1 MKFIKRIII
10 ISIVVLILAVALIV
24 GAGYL
29 KYKNAIKDKPLKET
43 ATEIMLSENYTKLED
58 ISPTFVDAMVSVEDK
73 RFFNHKGIDFMGVMR
88 ALKVNIESKEAKQ
101 GGSSITQQLAKNM
114 YFISDNTLTRKIAEI
129 FLTIEIEKT
138 FSKQQILELYFNT
151 IYYGSG
157 YYNIYDASMGYF
169 GKEPSELTDFEAT
182 LLAGIPN
189 APSVYSLN
197 NNPDLA
203 KQRQKQVVRA
213 MVKNNKLT
221 KEEADAILSQQ

>member
-73 RFFNHKGIDFMGVMR
+73 RFFNHKGIDVMGVMR

-169 GKEPSELTDFEAT
+169 GKEPSKLTDFEAT

-221 KEEADAILSQQ
+221 KEEADEILSQQ

>member
-10 ISIVVLILAVALIV
+10 IAIVVLLFSIAIIV
-24 GAGYL
+24 GAGYQ
-29 KYKNAIKDKPLKET
+29 KYKNAIEDKSLKDA
-43 ATEIMLSENYTKLED
+43 ATEIMLSENYTNSED
-58 ISPTFVDAMVSVEDK
+58 ISQTFADAMVSVEDK
-73 RFFNHKGIDFMGVMR
+73 RFFNHKGIDFIGVIR

-114 YFISDNTLTRKIAEI
+114 YFISDNTLTRKIAEV
-129 FLTIEIEKT
+129 FLTVDIEKT
-138 FSKQQILELYFNT
+138 FSKKQILELYFNT

-169 GKEPSELTDFEAT
+169 GKEPSELTDYEAT

-203 KQRQKQVVRA
+203 KQRQKTVVKA
-213 MVKNNKLT
+213 MVENRKLT
-221 KEEADAILSQQ
+221 QEEADEILSQQ

>member
-1 MKFIKRIII
+1 MFTA
-10 ISIVVLILAVALIV
+10 VLIFAVALIV

-169 GKEPSELTDFEAT
+169 GKEPSKLTDFEAT

>member
-10 ISIVVLILAVALIV
+10 ISIVVLIFAVALIV

-73 RFFNHKGIDFMGVMR
+73 RFFTHKGIDFMGVMR

-157 YYNIYDASMGYF
+157 YYNIHDASMGYF
-169 GKEPSELTDFEAT
+169 GKEPSKLTDFEAT

>member
-169 GKEPSELTDFEAT
+169 GKEPSKLTDFEAT